1 MICKHLH
8 CVYSLPWLDVVHI
21 WLGYAV
27 FYDDT
32 GAFGHL
38 GCTTNIYDVNMLPA
52 VKITK
57 HTVTKRCGGVVT
69 PRRLAAKLSV
79 TEAIAIK
86 VTKCDHQQPL
96 VGKSVV
102 SDIANVNC
110 CDENTSDL
118 PDYHHCFER
127 DPDDVP
133 IQAAD
138 AVQMCNNCKCRPV
151 AREVMCGFDDWC
163 ERCDLSLYS
172 TRQYE
177 AKCDERRFTFPT
189 TKPVVYHQ
197 QPLVGKSVVSDIAN
211 GDCCDG
217 NTSDLPDYHHCFE
230 RDHHDPLND
239 HNCFQDCCF
248 IAIGR
253 ANVKVHTHSLGLAQV
268 FFKNCVV
275 KVRLGEDLD
284 LLVGLSR
291 SGHVHLHNIQT
302 NGWIVT
308 DATLLPSFVFL
319 RWLSSMVQI

>member
-57 HTVTKRCGGVVT
+57 HTVTKRCGGIVT

-127 DPDDVP
+127 D
-133 IQAAD
+133 
-138 AVQMCNNCKCRPV
+138 
-151 AREVMCGFDDWC
+151 
-163 ERCDLSLYS
+163 
-172 TRQYE
+172 
-177 AKCDERRFTFPT
+177 
-189 TKPVVYHQ
+189 
-197 QPLVGKSVVSDIAN
+197 
-211 GDCCDG
+211 
-217 NTSDLPDYHHCFE
+217 
-230 RDHHDPLND
+230 HHDPLND

-253 ANVKVHTHSLGLAQV
+253 ANVKVHTHSLGLAQG